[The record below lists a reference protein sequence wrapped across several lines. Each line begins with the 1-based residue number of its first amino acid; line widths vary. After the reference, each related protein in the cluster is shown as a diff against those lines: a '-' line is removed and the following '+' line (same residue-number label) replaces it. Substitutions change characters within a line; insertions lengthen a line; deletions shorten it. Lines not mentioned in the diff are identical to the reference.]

1 VKQSASHTV
10 AEHAQ
15 VLIAGG
21 RPNDI
26 PGVKLRPIR
35 EIGRAN
41 MIVIQLKEDL
51 KDFLIMEK

>member
-1 VKQSASHTV
+1 MKQSASHTV

-35 EIGRAN
+35 VN